1 MKIVECVPNFSEGR
15 DLTRIEAITAEIKAV
30 SGVQLLDV
38 DPGADT
44 NRTVVTMAGPP
55 EGVVEAAFR
64 AIKRASE
71 LIDMSSHRGEHP
83 RMGATDVC
91 PFVPV
96 SEVTMEECVE
106 LAKELGRRVGDELG
120 IPVYLYE
127 HAATSP
133 QRKSLADIREG
144 EYEALEQKLKDPA
157 WAPDFGPA
165 EFNAQAGATVIGA
178 RDFLIAYNVNLNT
191 KDKRL
196 ASEIALNIRET
207 GRTVKGP
214 DGKALKGEDGKPVK
228 KPGRLKSLRAVG
240 WYIDTYRQAQV
251 SINLINYKVTPP
263 HVAFETVREEAARLG
278 LRVTGSELVGLIPL
292 EPLLDA
298 GRYFLAKQGKSP
310 GVPEPELIEVAVQS
324 LGLDQFSDFEAEK
337 KVIEYRFLQPAP
349 LASMK
354 VIDFVDEVSRDSP
367 APGGG
372 SVSALCGSL
381 GAALASM
388 VANLTYD
395 KGDWEAMGRIA
406 VEGQRIKDA
415 LRRNI
420 DADTDAFNV
429 LMEAVRLPKKT
440 EEEKAAREGAIQDGY
455 KIAAEVPLSTAKL
468 CLEALELSLQA
479 ARDGNKASASDAGV
493 AALAAWAGMEGAL
506 LNVQINAKEI
516 DDPPYVSALME
527 QVKDLRDRG
536 AVLRSEAL
544 DAVDDAIY
552 PQG

>member
-1 MKIVECVPNFSEGR
+1 MRIVECVPNFSEGR
-15 DLTRIEAITAEIKAV
+15 DLTRIEAITSEIKAV

-44 NRTVVTMAGPP
+44 NRTVVTFAGSP

-71 LIDMSSHRGEHP
+71 LIDMSRHQGEHP

-127 HAATSP
+127 HAASSP
-133 QRKSLADIREG
+133 QRRSLADIREG
-144 EYEALEQKLKDPA
+144 EYEALESKLKDPA
-157 WAPDFGPA
+157 WVPDFGPA
-165 EFNAQAGATVIGA
+165 EFNAKSGATVIGA

-191 KDKRL
+191 KDKKL
-196 ASEIALNIRET
+196 ASEIALNIREA

-214 DGKALKGEDGKPVK
+214 DGKPLKGEGGRPVK
-228 KPGRLKSLRAVG
+228 KPGLLKAVRAVG
-240 WYIDTYRQAQV
+240 WYIDSYRQAQV
-251 SINLINYKVTPP
+251 SINLINYKATAP
-263 HVAFETVREEAARLG
+263 HAAFEAVRDEAAKLG

-324 LGLDQFSDFEAEK
+324 LGLDQFSDFDASK
-337 KVIEYRFLQPAP
+337 KVIEYRFLQPTP
-349 LASMK
+349 LATMK
-354 VIDFVDEVSRDSP
+354 VMDFIDEVSRDSP

-372 SVSALCGSL
+372 SVSALCGAL

-395 KGDWEAMGRIA
+395 KGDREAMGRIA

-415 LRRNI
+415 LRGNI
-420 DADTDAFNV
+420 DADTDAFNL
-429 LMEAVRLPKKT
+429 LMDAVRMPKKT
-440 EEEKAAREGAIQDGY
+440 EEEKAARSAAIQDGY
-455 KIAAEVPLSTAKL
+455 KAAAEVPLSTARM
-468 CLEALELSLQA
+468 CLEALELSVQA
-479 ARDGNKASASDAGV
+479 ACDGNKASASDAGV

-516 DDPPYVSALME
+516 DDPPYVSALIV
-527 QVKDLRDRG
+527 QVKDLRERG
-536 AVLRSEAL
+536 AALRAEAL
-544 DAVDDAIY
+544 DSVDDALA
-552 PQG
+552 G